1 MEKKAFAGRIE
12 VKFAD
17 TEGVTARTFEGY
29 GAVFNNVDQARDII
43 APGAFAATL
52 EEHKAAGT
60 MPAMFFNH
68 DAYALPIGVW
78 TDLIEDSTGL
88 KASGVFLDTN
98 AGRDAYAAVKAGA
111 VSGLSIG
118 YIATGYEIDGKTRTI
133 TEAKLLEISVV
144 TFPCNE
150 LARVASVKN
159 QENGMTEE
167 ELMNALSE
175 AGFHDDAVKALF
187 DSRDDGEDGSD
198 DDSEGQDGDEKSDD
212 DAPAEDETKYNVAAH
227 AAIRSTVATIKEMYV

>member
-1 MEKKAFAGRIE
+1 MEKKAFAGKIE
-12 VKFAD
+12 VKFAE
-17 TEGVTARTFEGY
+17 TEGATARTFEGY

-43 APGAFAATL
+43 APGAFSATL
-52 EEHKAAGT
+52 EEHKSAGT

-68 DAYALPIGVW
+68 DAFALPIGVW

-88 KASGVFLDTN
+88 KASGQFLDTT

-111 VSGLSIG
+111 VTGLSIG

-133 TEAKLLEISVV
+133 TEAKLIEISVV

-159 QENGMTEE
+159 QENDMDEDLKKKLTD
-167 ELMNALSE
+167 
-175 AGFHDDAVKALF
+175 AGFGEDAITKLF
-187 DSRDDGEDGSD
+187 DSRDDDTTDDEVMD
-198 DDSEGQDGDEKSDD
+198 DDDEKSGDVD
-212 DAPAEDETKYNVAAH
+212 EDAGDEQEAKYHEAAL
-227 AAIRSTVATIKEMYV
+227 AAIRSSVATIKEMYVR